1 MEGTELQVT
10 KEKNGSTVL
19 DGNVGVVEPWNV
31 PASNGVRQTIDNLL
45 MPPRVSTT
53 VAQSVVA
60 NPELSK
66 FVDMLHGNDLLGVL
80 GMEGGYTLF
89 APINAAFS
97 KTVAMEDYIQR
108 VNVQIWNHKERLDWI
123 GLDRMQKATLPS
135 YSLYQ
140 PSFAM

>member
-1 MEGTELQVT
+1 MAGL
-10 KEKNGSTVL
+10 SL
-19 DGNVGVVEPWNV
+19 MAMSAWWNHGMS
-31 PASNGVRQTIDNLL
+31 PLSNGVLQTIDNLL
-45 MPPRVSTT
+45 MPPWVST

-97 KTVAMEDYIQR
+97 KTVAMEDYIQS